1 MVLALNLSRDHE
13 ITKSRNPDRIMIP
26 NLQARNRSKDGLRRT
41 MYLQHLVQNKPD
53 EVDKYISSLHIR
65 TIQRILKYLTSE
77 RRGESFNEVFT
88 ILRQSFLS
96 KFPVPNV
103 TSRTPPPLLQ
113 IVGYT
118 SALADIVPLRALYND
133 PSLLVLL
140 PQGEFKDTIRTTII
154 PAFHYYGATMDRFLL
169 NGTNN
174 VGRAHDQQST
184 CICHLPCWKPYVC
197 EVDQIWTYDCTHY

>member
-1 MVLALNLSRDHE
+1 
-13 ITKSRNPDRIMIP
+13 
-26 NLQARNRSKDGLRRT
+26 

-77 RRGESFNEVFT
+77 RRGESVNEVFT

-103 TSRTPPPLLQ
+103 TSQNPPLLQ

-140 PQGEFKDTIRTTII
+140 PQGEFKDTIRTTI
-154 PAFHYYGATMDRFLL
+154 PAFHYGATMDRFLL
-169 NGTNN
+169 NGTN
-174 VGRAHDQQST
+174 VGRITTSS
-184 CICHLPCWKPYVC
+184 LPAFV
-197 EVDQIWTYDCTHY
+197 TYRVGNRM